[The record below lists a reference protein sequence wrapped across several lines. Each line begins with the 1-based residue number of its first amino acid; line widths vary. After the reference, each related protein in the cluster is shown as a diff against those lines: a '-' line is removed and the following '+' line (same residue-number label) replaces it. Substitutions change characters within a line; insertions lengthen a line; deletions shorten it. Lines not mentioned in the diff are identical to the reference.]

1 MSAISHCVILPIS
14 IARPGTPNRRQKW
27 PFCSLITTHLGDWPQ
42 SSEVGRQDELNK
54 TGYSG

>member
-42 SSEVGRQDELNK
+42 SSEVGRQDESSCL
-54 TGYSG
+54 